1 MKGLLL
7 VLIETRKNKGLT
19 KWCYGTYLS
28 RYVGILI
35 FSFFH
40 NYLDMAVSCDYSIG
54 EFGGQRNK
62 YKQQH
67 IDIREVKKMKPDM
80 EKIIRVLISLI
91 EGQES
96 VKIDYTLEKKTEDK
110 TA

>member
-1 MKGLLL
+1 
-7 VLIETRKNKGLT
+7 
-19 KWCYGTYLS
+19 
-28 RYVGILI
+28 
-35 FSFFH
+35 
-40 NYLDMAVSCDYSIG
+40 
-54 EFGGQRNK
+54 
-62 YKQQH
+62 
-67 IDIREVKKMKPDM
+67 MKPDM

>member
-1 MKGLLL
+1 M
-7 VLIETRKNKGLT
+7 
-19 KWCYGTYLS
+19 S

-91 EGQES
+91 EEQES
-96 VKIDYTLEKKTEDK
+96 VKIDYTLEKKTKDK

>member
-91 EGQES
+91 EEQES
-96 VKIDYTLEKKTEDK
+96 VKIDYTLEKKTKD
-110 TA
+110 

>member
-91 EGQES
+91 EEQES